1 MRLAPTAVFALL
13 VLVLNP
19 GLLPAQQGSIRGVV
33 VATRTDA
40 DQRET
45 LLVKT
50 PAVFAGR
57 AVDEVRLRV
66 GRDIARGASASLL
79 PGGWRARAD
88 GAELR
93 LAGAAAAGADSLVAR
108 FVVPGVSQA
117 VIEALKQARLELFA
131 DGDRLARA
139 DVPVERRPAVDPD
152 VPLDAVLGL
161 PPVVVAG
168 DTITLKPYDLTL
180 TPYGGAWQIE
190 SIDEAAADPEVSEP
204 VADEP
209 AGDGL
214 LDYSFDMKLGT
225 SLGADLKLKVKY
237 TDEWGDVL
245 VEGDAP
251 TLELLPDMPGEGASI
266 AGCTDK
272 SFRGRVFCVCGW
284 FPDEA
289 ARSRL
294 TIDGAPLGDPLTSS
308 RRVLYFRLPEEI
320 APGPHTVA
328 LAGADGSASIEVLEL
343 SGQIDQDELLR
354 GESTPIHITIA
365 GTRDA
370 LSLRLVNHAP
380 GSISLEG
387 GDDQVITTSGGETN
401 SWTGRVQGHTPGNF
415 HLTYELTAG
424 RCPCAELVSTSAD
437 LPEGET
443 WYDDTFERFK
453 RGRDLANDARD
464 AELDGDDSAG
474 DLAKE
479 ALDELARTREAL
491 KKGIESGD
499 IGPESTRLFEE
510 YISRYESQ
518 ARAVTATPPPVP
530 IEDDEE
536 GDDPRDTPPPVIYGE
551 EIDPPMI
558 VVTDGWVQPSQGV
571 WQDDD
576 DFRDAPGKQLTRT
589 GTAAWRAEL
598 KMVAERRTALFGI
611 RDDTGAQKY
620 TRILIKGE
628 TTATQLAK
636 VRFRFTLIQ
645 GGQRTVVYE
654 QPSARAQNIW
664 LDGPAGTK
672 REWRATIHTET
683 GVPDG
688 TSFTMKPG
696 PYLIEAELIRDDT
709 GKETGLK
716 ATVAGEAVTTTA
728 PTLHFM
734 PVALGDTVPA
744 AASVMGARAR
754 RLASW
759 TALELPDYLP
769 LAPGGLTTTAQPL
782 REMPEVQ
789 PGVLRELVSMLPL
802 ADDSDTVRRDRLQ
815 ASLAAWVTTQ
825 AALTGGGKVV
835 ALLARDEFNDL
846 WPDDNVGAFASTQKM
861 MVAPDTSSAKTIA
874 HELTHTTPFLW
885 SKNEMIGNFGFSYH
899 NYDDRQYA
907 DGVELFP
914 LRMRHDTVRSLMGP
928 VGGQWITQGTYWHL
942 LELFQARPDP
952 PLIVTRGFLAREGGR
967 IHGRLDALYEV
978 MGVPDLETG
987 GLSPSHV
994 AIELRD
1000 ADGGMLGRFP
1010 FKAEWRVPHVE
1021 RERSIVAFTF
1031 TVPDLE
1037 GTAEIALVGPDG
1049 ALLHSRRRSA
1059 SAPAVEILSPAA
1071 GARVTPD
1078 DERLRVT
1085 WRGSDVDGDDL
1096 TYMVLYS
1103 PDAGATWRVAGY
1115 EVTGTSFDVPIV
1127 GRPAS
1132 PRVRVIATD
1141 GARSATAEVSFSY
1154 AR

>member
-1 MRLAPTAVFALL
+1 MRLATTAVFALL
-13 VLVLNP
+13 LFVLNP
-19 GLLPAQQGSIRGVV
+19 GLLSAQQGSISGVV

-40 DQRET
+40 GQQET

-50 PAVFAGR
+50 PPALGGR
-57 AVDEVRLRV
+57 AIDEVRLRV
-66 GRDIARGASASLL
+66 GRDIARGASAALL
-79 PGGWRARAD
+79 PEGWRARAD

-93 LAGAAAAGADSLVAR
+93 LAGPAVVDAGSLVAR
-108 FVVPGVSQA
+108 FVVSGVSQA
-117 VIEALKQARLELFA
+117 ILTALKQARIELFA

-139 DVPVERRPAVDPD
+139 DVPVDRRPAVDPD
-152 VPLDAVLGL
+152 VPLDQVLGL

-180 TPYGGAWQIE
+180 TPYGGTWQIE
-190 SIDEAAADPEVSEP
+190 SADEADADPEMSEP
-204 VADEP
+204 VAGEP
-209 AGDGL
+209 AADTP
-214 LDYSFDMKLGT
+214 LDYSFDMKLGA
-225 SLGADLKLKVKY
+225 SLGADLKLKVTY

-245 VEGDAP
+245 VEGEAP
-251 TLELLPDMPGEGASI
+251 TLELLPDLPGEGASI

-308 RRVLYFRLPEEI
+308 RRVLYFRLPEAI

-354 GESTPIHITIA
+354 GQSTPIHITIA

-380 GSISLEG
+380 GAISLEG

-415 HLTYELTAG
+415 HLTYELTTG
-424 RCPCAELVSTSAD
+424 RCPCAELADSTTPR
-437 LPEGET
+437 PEGET
-443 WYDDTFERFK
+443 WYDDTFERF
-453 RGRDLANDARD
+453 RHGRDLANEARD
-464 AELDGDDSAG
+464 AELDGDDRAG
-474 DLAKE
+474 ELAKA
-479 ALDELARTREAL
+479 ALDELARAREAL
-491 KKGIESGD
+491 KRGVESGD
-499 IGPESTRLFEE
+499 IGPETARLFEQ
-510 YISRYESQ
+510 YITSYESQ
-518 ARAVTATPPPVP
+518 ARSVTAAPPPVP
-530 IEDDEE
+530 IEDEE
-536 GDDPRDTPPPVIYGE
+536 GDDPRDTPPPVLYGE
-551 EIDPPMI
+551 EIDQPDI
-558 VVTDGWVQPSQGV
+558 VVTDGWFQPSQGV

-576 DFRDAPGKQLTRT
+576 DFRDAPGKRLTKL
-589 GTAAWRAEL
+589 GPAAWRAEL

-611 RDDTGAQKY
+611 RDDTGAPKY
-620 TRILIKGE
+620 TRIVLEGE
-628 TTATQLAK
+628 TTATRLAK

-645 GGQRTVVYE
+645 GGRRTVVYE
-654 QPSARAQNIW
+654 EPSAKAQDIW
-664 LDGPAGTK
+664 MDGPAGPR
-672 REWRATIHTET
+672 REWRATIHTVT

-688 TSFTMKPG
+688 TWFTMNPG
-696 PYLIEAELIRDDT
+696 PYVIEAELIRDDT
-709 GKETGLK
+709 GKATGLK

-734 PVALGDTVPA
+734 PVALGETVPA

-759 TALELPDYLP
+759 TAAELPDYLP
-769 LAPGGLTTTAQPL
+769 LAPAGLTTTAQPL

-802 ADDSDTVRRDRLQ
+802 ADDSDTVRRERLK
-815 ASLAAWVTTQ
+815 AALDAWATTQ

-835 ALLARDEFNDL
+835 ALLARDEFDDL

-885 SKNEMIGNFGFSYH
+885 SKNEMIENFGFSYH
-899 NYDDRQYA
+899 NRDDRQYA

-914 LRMRHDTVRSLMGP
+914 LRTRHDTVRSLMGP

-978 MGVPDLETG
+978 MGVPDLEAG

-994 AIELRD
+994 AIELRG
-1000 ADGGMLGRFP
+1000 ADGGVLGRFP

-1021 RERSIVAFTF
+1021 RERSIVAFTY
-1031 TVPDLE
+1031 TVPDMP
-1037 GTAEIALVGPDG
+1037 GVAEIALVGPDG
-1049 ALLHSRRRSA
+1049 AVLHARRRSA
-1059 SAPAVEILSPAA
+1059 SAPVVAIEAPLS
-1071 GARVTPD
+1071 GARVSPD
-1078 DERLRVT
+1078 GDSLNVR
-1085 WRGSDVDGDDL
+1085 WRASDADGDDL

-1127 GRPAS
+1127 GRPAA

-1141 GARSATAEVSFSY
+1141 GARSATAEVGFTF